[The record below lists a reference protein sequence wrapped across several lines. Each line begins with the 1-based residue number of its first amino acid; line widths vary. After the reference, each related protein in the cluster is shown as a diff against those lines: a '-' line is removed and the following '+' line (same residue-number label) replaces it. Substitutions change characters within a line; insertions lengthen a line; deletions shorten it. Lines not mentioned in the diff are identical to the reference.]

1 MSFRVGDRIECNWQ
15 GRGLNFRGTVVS
27 TNGDAYDI
35 KFDDGDFE
43 GGVPLDR
50 LRPASSNEKNP
61 ITLGIGLA
69 QHHQRIGPLQHMN
82 QTQMAIF
89 HKIAKHIANGKKVVQ
104 QNRVKN
110 PANLCMSQQV

>member
-61 ITLGIGLA
+61 ITLGNWPGSAPSKIGL
-69 QHHQRIGPLQHMN
+69 LQHTN

-89 HKIAKHIANGKKVVQ
+89 HKIAKHTANGKKVVQ
-104 QNRVKN
+104 
-110 PANLCMSQQV
+110 